1 MVLWRD
7 LKLNMSLKA
16 HAMEDHLLDQ
26 TIEFKGIGDFGEDFV
41 EQSHQDGIQE
51 EACTKA
57 IRN

>member
-1 MVLWRD
+1 M
-7 LKLNMSLKA
+7 KLNMSLKA